1 MSAYGLRGFS
11 GVMSRDE
18 VARNP
23 YISPGS
29 LDISLTTTKDG
40 KRTFEGYPPTY
51 ISVGGREI
59 LHDEILRTAELIQ
72 SHASREHIVPTAKVA
87 NGSAPHEKI
96 SNGGASAPLYPW
108 VTVDE
113 EPDMFHDFC
122 GAPFARTEGMRTLDR
137 IVAWIAE
144 LPHGTDRLL

>member
-11 GVMSRDE
+11 GTMSRDE

-29 LDISLTTTKDG
+29 LDVSLTDNKDG
-40 KRTFEGYPPTY
+40 KRAFEGYPPTY

-59 LHDEILRTAELIQ
+59 LHDEILDTAGRIQ
-72 SHASREHIVPTAKVA
+72 SHAPREHIVPSATKVA
-87 NGSAPHEKI
+87 NGAALHEGNA
-96 SNGGASAPLYPW
+96 NGAASTPYLW

-122 GAPFARTEGMRTLDR
+122 GAPFARKEGMRTLDR
-137 IVAWIAE
+137 IVTWIAA
-144 LPHGTDRLL
+144 LPNVDSLL